1 MILTKKNIKFFVP
14 NYQGIQGEKPHR
26 ASYRFRAHVPLRGM
40 RPGKDGI
47 LGYVE
52 HAKEDDIVILGKKA
66 RIQDIA
72 YLKGKGI
79 TTVFDICDNKWKI
92 KSGPNAQNWINK
104 VVVPFEY
111 MIKNSD
117 RLSTSTPYLQN
128 LIWLKAG
135 RRATIIPDPTERKR
149 KEPKFNPG
157 DVVEVL
163 WYGNSKHFGKINWEA
178 LVNTLKK
185 IGKFE
190 IHTITDRTKRW
201 IDMYHGLINTGD
213 IHIHE
218 YTYNKQYQLM
228 KECDIV
234 FMMTSPVGFDSNE
247 IKGKSPNRILDAIQ
261 MGKPVITNATIY
273 SYNSFR
279 PFVYWML
286 PFRKNA
292 MTNSEGYDYTFGP
305 DEWETA
311 FNFVLNNKDEMT
323 KRITEGQKYIDNFH
337 TPEVIGRKWLDLRKD
352 I

>member
-47 LGYVE
+47 IGYVE

-157 DVVEVL
+157 DVVKVL

-185 IGKFE
+185 IGKF
-190 IHTITDRTKRW
+190 
-201 IDMYHGLINTGD
+201 
-213 IHIHE
+213 
-218 YTYNKQYQLM
+218 
-228 KECDIV
+228 
-234 FMMTSPVGFDSNE
+234 
-247 IKGKSPNRILDAIQ
+247 
-261 MGKPVITNATIY
+261 
-273 SYNSFR
+273 
-279 PFVYWML
+279 
-286 PFRKNA
+286 
-292 MTNSEGYDYTFGP
+292 
-305 DEWETA
+305 
-311 FNFVLNNKDEMT
+311 
-323 KRITEGQKYIDNFH
+323 
-337 TPEVIGRKWLDLRKD
+337 
-352 I
+352 